1 MDEHESQ
8 QLGSVSDT
16 VDVVVLGGGAAG
28 LTAALNLGRV
38 RRSVAV
44 IDAGEPRNA
53 PAAHVHGYLGREG
66 TSPLEL
72 LRIGREEV
80 ATYGVRMVEGRAV
93 AATGDLGHGFAVELD
108 DGRRV
113 LGRTLLV
120 ATGLVD
126 ELPPIPG
133 LRERWGRDVVHCP
146 FCHGWEV
153 RDRPLVVLGTG
164 GTGPHAAQVF
174 TTLSEDITLVVH
186 DGVEPS
192 PEQAAEL
199 AALGVEVRSGAVA
212 EVVVDDDAVV
222 GVRLAD
228 GEVLSA
234 GAVVARGEMV
244 ARSSVLTSL
253 GLDAE
258 AHPMGGRAVPAD
270 PMGASAVPG
279 VWVAGNVADLAANVV
294 MSAAAGARAAGA
306 VHAHLLRAAIDR
318 AVDAPAVAAD
328 DDPDHHHDGH
338 HHDGHHQPDHGG
350 EVPEDVVHDAAF
362 WDGWYAQRDRLW
374 SGDPSPHLVTDS
386 AGLARGRALD
396 VGAGEGGDAIW
407 LAEQGWSV
415 TAVDLSAVALERGR
429 DEAERRGAE
438 VAAAIDW
445 QVHDI
450 VEWEPPSRAF
460 DLVSVHF
467 LHLVQAER
475 DLAFRRCA
483 DAVASGGTLLVVGH
497 HPSDVEAAVGRSPAR
512 ERYFT
517 AEDLAADLDG
527 SWEVVA
533 AETRPRTT
541 AAPDGC
547 AASLNDA
554 VLVARRR

>member
-1 MDEHESQ
+1 
-8 QLGSVSDT
+8 
-16 VDVVVLGGGAAG
+16 
-28 LTAALNLGRV
+28 
-38 RRSVAV
+38 
-44 IDAGEPRNA
+44 
-53 PAAHVHGYLGREG
+53 
-66 TSPLEL
+66 
-72 LRIGREEV
+72 
-80 ATYGVRMVEGRAV
+80 
-93 AATGDLGHGFAVELD
+93 
-108 DGRRV
+108 
-113 LGRTLLV
+113 
-120 ATGLVD
+120 
-126 ELPPIPG
+126 
-133 LRERWGRDVVHCP
+133 
-146 FCHGWEV
+146 
-153 RDRPLVVLGTG
+153 
-164 GTGPHAAQVF
+164 
-174 TTLSEDITLVVH
+174 
-186 DGVEPS
+186 
-192 PEQAAEL
+192 
-199 AALGVEVRSGAVA
+199 
-212 EVVVDDDAVV
+212 
-222 GVRLAD
+222 
-228 GEVLSA
+228 
-234 GAVVARGEMV
+234 
-244 ARSSVLTSL
+244 
-253 GLDAE
+253 
-258 AHPMGGRAVPAD
+258 
-270 PMGASAVPG
+270 
-279 VWVAGNVADLAANVV
+279 

>member
-8 QLGSVSDT
+8 QPGSTTDT
-16 VDVVVLGGGAAG
+16 VDVVVVGGGAAG

-53 PAAHVHGYLGREG
+53 PAAHMHGYLGRDG

-72 LRIGREEV
+72 LRGGREEV
-80 ATYGVRMVEGRAV
+80 AAYGVRVVEGRAV
-93 AATGDLGHGFAVELD
+93 AATGDHEHGFAVEMD

-113 LGRTLLV
+113 QGRTLLV

-126 ELPPIPG
+126 ELPQVPG

-153 RDRPLVVLGTG
+153 KDRPLVVLGTG

-174 TTLSEDITLVVH
+174 TTLSDDITLVVH
-186 DGVEPS
+186 DGIEPT
-192 PEQAAEL
+192 PEEAAEL
-199 AALGVEVRSGAVA
+199 AALGVAVRSGPVA
-212 EVVVDDDAVV
+212 EVVVHDDAVV

-228 GEVLSA
+228 GEVLAA

-253 GLDAE
+253 RLDAE

-270 PMGASAVPG
+270 PSGATAVPG

-294 MSAAAGARAAGA
+294 VSAAAGARAAGA
-306 VHAHLLRAAIDR
+306 VHAHLLRATIDR
-318 AVDAPAVAAD
+318 AVAAAAVAAVD
-328 DDPDHHHDGH
+328 HNDHHHDGH
-338 HHDGHHQPDHGG
+338 RQVGRPQRDHAV

-374 SGDPSPHLVTDS
+374 SGDPNPHLVTVS

-396 VGAGEGGDAIW
+396 LGAGEGGDAIW

-429 DEAERRGAE
+429 DEAGRRGAE
-438 VAAAIDW
+438 VAGRIDW

-450 VEWEPPSRAF
+450 LEWEPPSRAF

-475 DLAFRRCA
+475 DRALRRCA
-483 DAVASGGTLLVVGH
+483 DAVAPGGTLLVVGH
-497 HPSDVEAAVGRSPAR
+497 HPADVEAAVGRSPAV

-517 AEDLAADLDG
+517 AEDLAAELEG
-527 SWEVVA
+527 SWDVVA
-533 AETRPRTT
+533 AEIRPRTT
-541 AAPDGC
+541 AGRDGR
-547 AASLNDA
+547 AAISDA